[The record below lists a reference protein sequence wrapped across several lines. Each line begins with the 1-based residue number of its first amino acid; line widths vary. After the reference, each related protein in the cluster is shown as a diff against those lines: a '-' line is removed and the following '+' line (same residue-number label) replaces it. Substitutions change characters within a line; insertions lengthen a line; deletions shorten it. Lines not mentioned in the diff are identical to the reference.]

1 MHENIHL
8 LGEGKKPLQNGGETM
23 TLSPGLFLNLLRD
36 QCEIVLQVFFE
47 LDVFSYQ
54 INEIHCVKIDEVLK
68 FLVKVFGNSYSKIG
82 NS

>member
-1 MHENIHL
+1 MRIFIFWVKGKNPSRM
-8 LGEGKKPLQNGGETM
+8 EGKTM

-68 FLVKVFGNSYSKIG
+68 FLVKAFGNSYSMLT
-82 NS
+82 